1 MTTPVVVTGAAGF
14 IGAHVVRALIHQRC
28 RVIATDL
35 ASSLPERVLRGLDDS
50 GISYVSG
57 DLRSENTC
65 DALVNLGGERADVVH
80 VAALNRFAELAEA
93 LGERAPTP
101 MEALE
106 VFDINAMTTWRLCSR
121 FASEGALGRFIY
133 VSTRSVFGG
142 LDADGA
148 TIPEAS
154 PQRPVGIYGSSKTA
168 GEVGLLAFRSAFGL
182 DVVIARIT
190 GVYGPWQGP
199 VSWIGKAVEAVN
211 RGALYRTEIGGNDK
225 YELTY
230 IKDTVRGLVD
240 LINAER
246 LKYSIY
252 HLSSGEMH
260 PLSEVAEAFRMAD
273 PAAVVEFGSG
283 NQPGIR
289 LRIPLDGNR
298 AAEELGFN
306 PRWDLDAAIADYLEI
321 ERSGSYG
328 VEAADFPPA
337 DEVGTIL

>member
-1 MTTPVVVTGAAGF
+1 MTNPVVVTGAAGF
-14 IGAHVVRALIHQRC
+14 IGAHIVRALIHQRR
-28 RVIATDL
+28 RVVATDMAL
-35 ASSLPERVLRGLDDS
+35 ALPEPVLRGLDDS

-65 DALVNLGGERADVVH
+65 DALVNLAGERADIVH
-80 VAALNRFAELAEA
+80 VAALNRFAELAQA

-106 VFDINAMTTWRLCSR
+106 VFDVNAMATWRLCSR
-121 FASEGALGRFIY
+121 FASEGALGRFVYI
-133 VSTRSVFGG
+133 STRSVFGG
-142 LDADGA
+142 LETDGT

-168 GEVGLLAFRSAFGL
+168 GEVGILALRSAFSL

-199 VSWIGKAVEAVN
+199 VSWIGKAVEAVS
-211 RGALYRTEIGGNDK
+211 RGVPYRTEIGGNDK

-230 IKDTVRGLVD
+230 VKDTVRGLVD
-240 LINAER
+240 LVNAER
-246 LKYSIY
+246 LKYPIY

-260 PLSEVAEAFRMAD
+260 PLSKVAEAFRAAD
-273 PAAVVEFGSG
+273 PSAIVEFGSG
-283 NQPGIR
+283 NQPGMR
-289 LRIPLDGNR
+289 LRIPLDGSR
-298 AAEELGFN
+298 AAEELDFK

-321 ERSGSYG
+321 ERSRSYG
-328 VEAADFPPA
+328 AEAADFPPA
-337 DEVGTIL
+337 NKVGTIR

>member
-1 MTTPVVVTGAAGF
+1 MTNPVVVTGAAGF
-14 IGAHVVRALIHQRC
+14 IGAHVVRALIHQRR

-35 ASSLPERVLRGLDDS
+35 APALPEPVLRGLDDS

-57 DLRSENTC
+57 DLRSEDTC
-65 DALVNLGGERADVVH
+65 DSLVSLGGERADFVH

-93 LGERAPTP
+93 LGESAPTP

-106 VFDINAMTTWRLCSR
+106 VFDVNAMATWRLCSR
-121 FASEGALGRFIY
+121 FASEGALGRFVYI
-133 VSTRSVFGG
+133 STRSVFGG
-142 LDADGA
+142 LETDGA
-148 TIPEAS
+148 TISEIS

-168 GEVGLLAFRSAFGL
+168 GEVGVLAFRSAFGL

-211 RGALYRTEIGGNDK
+211 HSALYRTEIGGNDR

-230 IKDTVRGLVD
+230 VKDTVRGLVD
-240 LINAER
+240 LINADR
-246 LKYSIY
+246 LKYPIY

-260 PLSEVAEAFRMAD
+260 SLSEVAEAFRMAD

-289 LRIPLDGNR
+289 LRIPLDGSR
-298 AAEELGFN
+298 AAEELDFRA
-306 PRWDLDAAIADYLEI
+306 RWDLDVAIADYLEV

-328 VEAADFPPA
+328 AEAADFPPA
-337 DEVGTIL
+337 NKFGTIQ